1 MRWSTSATRHRA
13 QGAARR
19 RLSVIPFQA
28 VCVTDARPGV
38 GILEN
43 RRRETTMS
51 DKKWIKA
58 EDVARLA
65 GVSRSAVSRTFTPGA
80 SVSEKTRQKV
90 LSAAEALGYQV
101 NIIARTMITGS
112 SNFIGIVTAGF
123 DNPFRSK
130 LLAPLVHQLAL
141 NGFMPLL
148 MNADD
153 PQQLAPSLK
162 QLLSYHVAGVIIT
175 SGAPPLSLAE
185 EYLARKI
192 PVTLINRH
200 ADLAGCDRVC
210 SDNAQGAKLV
220 ADLFSRRGWRQV
232 GFIGENREN
241 FSTRQRYEAFIARTS
256 DMAVSSRF
264 CDSGGYQA
272 GYQAARELVA
282 ENPGMQALFC
292 ATDMLALGAQ
302 DGLRDAAA
310 PLPAIVGFDDIPQAD
325 WQPYQLTTVQQ
336 NTALLA
342 HHAVD
347 LLMTRIARFSLPSRH
362 REVPVKLIVRH
373 SAK

>member
-1 MRWSTSATRHRA
+1 M
-13 QGAARR
+13 
-19 RLSVIPFQA
+19 
-28 VCVTDARPGV
+28 TDARPGV
-38 GILEN
+38 GFLEN

-256 DMAVSSRF
+256 DIAS
-264 CDSGGYQA
+264 
-272 GYQAARELVA
+272 
-282 ENPGMQALFC
+282 
-292 ATDMLALGAQ
+292 AT
-302 DGLRDAAA
+302 AAA
-310 PLPAIVGFDDIPQAD
+310 IRPATRLPENWLLKTPGCRRCFAPPICWRWAPRTACGTPPPRCRPSSALTISRRRTGSPISSPPFSRIPPC
-325 WQPYQLTTVQQ
+325 WPTT
-336 NTALLA
+336 
-342 HHAVD
+342 
-347 LLMTRIARFSLPSRH
+347 RWIC
-362 REVPVKLIVRH
+362 
-373 SAK
+373 

>member
-1 MRWSTSATRHRA
+1 M
-13 QGAARR
+13 
-19 RLSVIPFQA
+19 
-28 VCVTDARPGV
+28 
-38 GILEN
+38 N
-43 RRRETTMS
+43 

-58 EDVARLA
+58 EDVAKLA
-65 GVSRSAVSRTFTPGA
+65 GVSRSAVSRAFTPGA
-80 SVSEKTRQKV
+80 SVSPKTRAKV
-90 LSAAEALGYQV
+90 QAAAEALGYQV
-101 NIIARTMITGS
+101 NIIARTMNTGS
-112 SNFIGIVTAGF
+112 SNFIGIITSGF

-130 LLAPLVHQLAL
+130 LLAPLIHQLAL
-141 NGFMPLL
+141 HGFMPLL

-162 QLLSYHVAGVIIT
+162 HLLSYHVAGVIIT
-175 SGAPPLSLAE
+175 SGAPPLELAE

-200 ADLAGCDRVC
+200 AELPGCDRVS
-210 SDNAQGAKLV
+210 SDNALGGKL
-220 ADLFSRRGWRQV
+220 AAELLHAGQCRDV
-232 GFIGENREN
+232 GFIGENRDN
-241 FSTRQRYEAFIARTS
+241 FSTRQRYEGFIHHAS
-256 DMAVSSRF
+256 GLAVTAHF
-264 CDSGGYQA
+264 CETGGYQSGFA
-272 GYQAARELVA
+272 AARRLAA
-282 ENPGMQALFC
+282 ERPGLQALFC

-362 REVPVKLIVRH
+362 REVPVKLIIRH

>member
-1 MRWSTSATRHRA
+1 M
-13 QGAARR
+13 
-19 RLSVIPFQA
+19 
-28 VCVTDARPGV
+28 
-38 GILEN
+38 
-43 RRRETTMS
+43 
-51 DKKWIKA
+51 
-58 EDVARLA
+58 
-65 GVSRSAVSRTFTPGA
+65 
-80 SVSEKTRQKV
+80 

-210 SDNAQGAKLV
+210 SDNAQGRSWWRACSVVEAGGRLALLAK
-220 ADLFSRRGWRQV
+220 
-232 GFIGENREN
+232 
-241 FSTRQRYEAFIARTS
+241 IARTS
-256 DMAVSSRF
+256 
-264 CDSGGYQA
+264 
-272 GYQAARELVA
+272 
-282 ENPGMQALFC
+282 
-292 ATDMLALGAQ
+292 
-302 DGLRDAAA
+302 A
-310 PLPAIVGFDDIPQAD
+310 PASV
-325 WQPYQLTTVQQ
+325 
-336 NTALLA
+336 
-342 HHAVD
+342 
-347 LLMTRIARFSLPSRH
+347 MTRSSLR
-362 REVPVKLIVRH
+362 RR
-373 SAK
+373 A

>member
-1 MRWSTSATRHRA
+1 MT
-13 QGAARR
+13 
-19 RLSVIPFQA
+19 I
-28 VCVTDARPGV
+28 
-38 GILEN
+38 
-43 RRRETTMS
+43 
-51 DKKWIKA
+51 KKFIKA
-58 EDVARLA
+58 EERAGLA
-65 GVSRSAVSRTFTPGA
+65 GVSPWAIIPHLRPGA

-210 SDNAQGAKLV
+210 SDNTQERSWWRICSAAEAGGRLALLAK
-220 ADLFSRRGWRQV
+220 
-232 GFIGENREN
+232 
-241 FSTRQRYEAFIARTS
+241 IARTS
-256 DMAVSSRF
+256 APASAMRLLS
-264 CDSGGYQA
+264 
-272 GYQAARELVA
+272 
-282 ENPGMQALFC
+282 PG
-292 ATDMLALGAQ
+292 
-302 DGLRDAAA
+302 R
-310 PLPAIVGFDDIPQAD
+310 
-325 WQPYQLTTVQQ
+325 
-336 NTALLA
+336 
-342 HHAVD
+342 
-347 LLMTRIARFSLPSRH
+347 RIWR
-362 REVPVKLIVRH
+362 
-373 SAK
+373 

>member
-1 MRWSTSATRHRA
+1 M
-13 QGAARR
+13 
-19 RLSVIPFQA
+19 
-28 VCVTDARPGV
+28 TDARPGV
-38 GILEN
+38 GFLEN

-90 LSAAEALGYQV
+90 LNAAEALGYQV

-162 QLLSYHVAGVIIT
+162 QLLSYHVAGDDKAGVAEIMTAVEKLIT

-241 FSTRQRYEAFIARTS
+241 FSTRQRYDAFIAQTS
-256 DMAVSSRF
+256 GMTVTSRF
-264 CDSGGYQA
+264 CDGGGYQA
-272 GYQAARELVA
+272 GYQAAREIVA
-282 ENPGMQALFC
+282 ENPGVQALFC

-302 DGLRDAAA
+302 DGLRDTAA

-362 REVPVKLIVRH
+362 REVPVKLIIRQ

>member
-1 MRWSTSATRHRA
+1 M
-13 QGAARR
+13 
-19 RLSVIPFQA
+19 
-28 VCVTDARPGV
+28 TDARPGV
-38 GILEN
+38 GFLEN

-112 SNFIGIVTAGF
+112 SNLSASSPPFRQPVSQQTAG
-123 DNPFRSK
+123 
-130 LLAPLVHQLAL
+130 ALVHQLAL

-200 ADLAGCDRVC
+200 ADLAGCDRGV
-210 SDNAQGAKLV
+210 
-220 ADLFSRRGWRQV
+220 
-232 GFIGENREN
+232 
-241 FSTRQRYEAFIARTS
+241 QR
-256 DMAVSSRF
+256 
-264 CDSGGYQA
+264 
-272 GYQAARELVA
+272 
-282 ENPGMQALFC
+282 
-292 ATDMLALGAQ
+292 
-302 DGLRDAAA
+302 
-310 PLPAIVGFDDIPQAD
+310 
-325 WQPYQLTTVQQ
+325 
-336 NTALLA
+336 
-342 HHAVD
+342 
-347 LLMTRIARFSLPSRH
+347 
-362 REVPVKLIVRH
+362 
-373 SAK
+373 

>member
-1 MRWSTSATRHRA
+1 M
-13 QGAARR
+13 
-19 RLSVIPFQA
+19 
-28 VCVTDARPGV
+28 TDARPGV
-38 GILEN
+38 GLLEN

-264 CDSGGYQA
+264 CDGGGYQA
-272 GYQAARELVA
+272 GYQAARELLLKTPGCRRCFAPPICWRWAPRTACGTPPPRCRPSSALTISAGGLAALSAHHRSA
-282 ENPGMQALFC
+282 EYRPAGPPRGGFVN
-292 ATDMLALGAQ
+292 
-302 DGLRDAAA
+302 DADR
-310 PLPAIVGFDDIPQAD
+310 PLPA
-325 WQPYQLTTVQQ
+325 
-336 NTALLA
+336 
-342 HHAVD
+342 
-347 LLMTRIARFSLPSRH
+347 LPSRH
-362 REVPVKLIVRH
+362 REVPVKLIIRH

>member
-1 MRWSTSATRHRA
+1 M
-13 QGAARR
+13 
-19 RLSVIPFQA
+19 
-28 VCVTDARPGV
+28 
-38 GILEN
+38 
-43 RRRETTMS
+43 
-51 DKKWIKA
+51 
-58 EDVARLA
+58 ARLA

-130 LLAPLVHQLAL
+130 LLAP
-141 NGFMPLL
+141 
-148 MNADD
+148 
-153 PQQLAPSLK
+153 
-162 QLLSYHVAGVIIT
+162 
-175 SGAPPLSLAE
+175 PLSLAE

-200 ADLAGCDRVC
+200 ADLTGCDRVC

-264 CDSGGYQA
+264 CDGGGYQA

-362 REVPVKLIVRH
+362 REVQVKLIIRH

>member
-1 MRWSTSATRHRA
+1 M
-13 QGAARR
+13 
-19 RLSVIPFQA
+19 
-28 VCVTDARPGV
+28 TDARPGV
-38 GILEN
+38 GFLEN

-162 QLLSYHVAGVIIT
+162 QTAELSRRRGDHHLRRAAAVAG
-175 SGAPPLSLAE
+175 G
-185 EYLARKI
+185 
-192 PVTLINRH
+192 
-200 ADLAGCDRVC
+200 G
-210 SDNAQGAKLV
+210 
-220 ADLFSRRGWRQV
+220 
-232 GFIGENREN
+232 
-241 FSTRQRYEAFIARTS
+241 
-256 DMAVSSRF
+256 VS
-264 CDSGGYQA
+264 
-272 GYQAARELVA
+272 
-282 ENPGMQALFC
+282 
-292 ATDMLALGAQ
+292 GAQ
-302 DGLRDAAA
+302 DPRHPDQPPCGPRRLR
-310 PLPAIVGFDDIPQAD
+310 PG
-325 WQPYQLTTVQQ
+325 VQ
-336 NTALLA
+336 
-342 HHAVD
+342 
-347 LLMTRIARFSLPSRH
+347 R
-362 REVPVKLIVRH
+362 
-373 SAK
+373 